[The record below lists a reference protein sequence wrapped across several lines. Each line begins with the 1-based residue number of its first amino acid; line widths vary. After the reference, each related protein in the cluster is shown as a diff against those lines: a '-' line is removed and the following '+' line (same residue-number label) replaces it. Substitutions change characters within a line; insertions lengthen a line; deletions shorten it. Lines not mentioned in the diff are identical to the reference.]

1 MKKYLITVNQ
11 NQYEVEVV
19 ELKPNVSRPTQ
30 QVYQTGAVKIPVG
43 STSRNEHPVGSKG
56 KKITAP
62 MPGSV
67 IKLFVSPGD
76 KVKAGQ
82 KLLVFE
88 AMKMEN
94 DLTSPSD
101 GIVAEVKISEGSVIS
116 VDELLMVIN

>member
-30 QVYQTGAVKIPVG
+30 QVIQPGAVKIPVG
-43 STSRNEHPVGSKG
+43 STSRNEHPVGSAG

-67 IKLFVSPGD
+67 LKLFVSPGD

-94 DLTSPSD
+94 DLNSPTD

>member
-19 ELKPNVSRPTQ
+19 ELKPNMSRPVQQMTQ
-30 QVYQTGAVKIPVG
+30 PVTTRTTGG
-43 STSRNEHPVGSKG
+43 NSRNELPVGAGG
-56 KKITAP
+56 KKVTAP
-62 MPGSV
+62 MPGNV

-76 KVKAGQ
+76 QVKAGQ

-101 GIVAEVKISEGSVIS
+101 GVISEVKVAEGSVIS

>member
-30 QVYQTGAVKIPVG
+30 QVIQPGAVKIPFG